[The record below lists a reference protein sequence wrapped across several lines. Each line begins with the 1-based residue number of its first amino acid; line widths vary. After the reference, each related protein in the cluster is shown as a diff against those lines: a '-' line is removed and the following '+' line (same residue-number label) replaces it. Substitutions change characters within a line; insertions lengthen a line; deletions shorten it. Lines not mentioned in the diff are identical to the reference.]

1 MKQKPEQVD
10 EERAHMRNGIFASVL
25 LAALPLCAF
34 ASGGEAECA
43 PVPGAGTK
51 SIVVY
56 FSATGN
62 TRAAAEKIA
71 KLTGSEIMEIEP
83 AEKYTDADLNWHD
96 GESRSSVEMNDE
108 SSRPAIKADSKAF
121 GDYGTVFLGYPIW
134 WGKAPRVLYTFVE
147 KHDFSGR
154 TVIPFC
160 TSGVSPAG
168 DSAKLLEEL
177 SGNRGTWKETKR
189 FGEHP
194 SESEISEWLSE
205 SGYGVKR

>member
-1 MKQKPEQVD
+1 
-10 EERAHMRNGIFASVL
+10 MRKGIFASVL

-56 FSATGN
+56 FSASGN
-62 TRAAAEKIA
+62 TKAVAEKIA
-71 KLTGSEIMEIEP
+71 RLTGSEIMEIEP
-83 AEKYTDADLNWHD
+83 VEKYTDADLNWHD

-134 WGKAPRVLYTFVE
+134 WGTAPKVLWNFVE
-147 KHDFSGR
+147 KHDFTGK
-154 TVIPFC
+154 TVLPFC
-160 TSGVSPAG
+160 TSHSSSEGESG
-168 DSAKLLEEL
+168 KTLERL
-177 SGNRGTWKETKR
+177 SGNKGTWRDAKR
-189 FGEHP
+189 FPEHP
-194 SESEISEWLSE
+194 TDDEIGAWVNGTGFAL
-205 SGYGVKR
+205 KK

>member
-1 MKQKPEQVD
+1 
-10 EERAHMRNGIFASVL
+10 MRKGIIAAVL
-25 LAALPLCAF
+25 LAALPLGAF
-34 ASGGEAECA
+34 ASDGAADGA

-62 TRAAAEKIA
+62 TKAAAEKIA

-147 KHDFSGR
+147 KHSFAGKK
-154 TVIPFC
+154 VLPFC

-177 SGNRGTWKETKR
+177 SGNKGTWKEAKR
-189 FGEHP
+189 FAEHP
-194 SESEISEWLSE
+194 SESEIGAWLSE

>member
-1 MKQKPEQVD
+1 
-10 EERAHMRNGIFASVL
+10 MRKGIFAAVL
-25 LAALPLCAF
+25 LAALPLCAS
-34 ASGGEAECA
+34 ASGGEAEGA

-62 TRAAAEKIA
+62 TKAVAEKIA
-71 KLTGSEIMEIEP
+71 KFTGSEIMEIEP
-83 AEKYTDADLNWHD
+83 EEKYTDADLNWHD

-108 SSRPAIKADSKAF
+108 GSRPAIKADSKAF

-147 KHDFSGR
+147 KHSFAGK

-160 TSGVSPAG
+160 TSGSSPAG
-168 DSAKLLEEL
+168 ESAKILEEL
-177 SGNRGTWKETKR
+177 TGNKGTWKEWKEAKR
-189 FGEHP
+189 FAEHP
-194 SESEISEWLSE
+194 SESEIGAWLSE
-205 SGYGVKR
+205 IGYGGKR

>member
-1 MKQKPEQVD
+1 
-10 EERAHMRNGIFASVL
+10 MRKGIIASVL
-25 LAALPLCAF
+25 FVALPFCAF

-108 SSRPAIKADSKAF
+108 SSRPAIKADTNAF

-134 WGKAPRVLYTFVE
+134 WGKAPRVLYTFAE
-147 KHDFSGR
+147 KQRATARSSLR
-154 TVIPFC
+154 
-160 TSGVSPAG
+160 SS
-168 DSAKLLEEL
+168 
-177 SGNRGTWKETKR
+177 RGT
-189 FGEHP
+189 GEPGRRRSGSASIHP
-194 SESEISEWLSE
+194 RARSV
-205 SGYGVKR
+205 SGSARVATG

>member
-1 MKQKPEQVD
+1 MGS
-10 EERAHMRNGIFASVL
+10 GIIAAVL
-25 LAALPLCAF
+25 RAALPCCAC

-71 KLTGSEIMEIEP
+71 KLTGAEIMEIEP

-108 SSRPAIKADSKAF
+108 SSRPAINADTKAF

-147 KHDFSGR
+147 KHSFAGKK
-154 TVIPFC
+154 VLPFC
-160 TSGVSPAG
+160 ASGGSPAG

>member
-108 SSRPAIKADSKAF
+108 SSR
-121 GDYGTVFLGYPIW
+121 TVFLGYPIW

-177 SGNRGTWKETKR
+177 SGNKGTWKEAKR
-189 FGEHP
+189 FAEHP
-194 SESEISEWLSE
+194 SESEIGAWLSE

>member
-134 WGKAPRVLYTFVE
+134 
-147 KHDFSGR
+147 
-154 TVIPFC
+154 
-160 TSGVSPAG
+160 
-168 DSAKLLEEL
+168 
-177 SGNRGTWKETKR
+177 
-189 FGEHP
+189 
-194 SESEISEWLSE
+194 
-205 SGYGVKR
+205 

>member
-1 MKQKPEQVD
+1 
-10 EERAHMRNGIFASVL
+10 MRKGIFASVL
-25 LAALPLCAF
+25 LAALPFGAF
-34 ASGGEAECA
+34 AADSEAEGA

-71 KLTGSEIMEIEP
+71 RLTGSEIMEIEP
-83 AEKYTDADLNWHD
+83 AEKYTAADLNWHD

-108 SSRPAIKADSKAF
+108 SSRPAIKADTKAF

-147 KHDFSGR
+147 KHSFAGKK
-154 TVIPFC
+154 VLPFC
-160 TSGVSPAG
+160 TSGGSPAG
-168 DSAKLLEEL
+168 ESAKLLEEF
-177 SGNRGTWKETKR
+177 SGNKGTWKEAKR

-194 SESEISEWLSE
+194 SESEIGAWLSE

>member
-1 MKQKPEQVD
+1 
-10 EERAHMRNGIFASVL
+10 MRKGIIAAVL
-25 LAALPLCAF
+25 LAALPFCAF

-108 SSRPAIKADSKAF
+108 SSR
-121 GDYGTVFLGYPIW
+121 YGTVFLGYPIW

-147 KHDFSGR
+147 KHSFAGKK
-154 TVIPFC
+154 VLPFC
-160 TSGVSPAG
+160 TSGGSPAG

-177 SGNRGTWKETKR
+177 SGNKGTWKEAKR
-189 FGEHP
+189 FAEHP
-194 SESEISEWLSE
+194 SESEIGAWLSE